1 MLVPTSPEHA
11 AAPRWLVL
19 PGLLLVLTPE
29 GPAYELPVIGAMLR
43 PVELRAVRRER
54 GLALDLGEA

>member
-1 MLVPTSPEHA
+1 MLVPTTPEHA
-11 AAPRWLVL
+11 AAPRWRVM

-29 GPAYELPVIGAMLR
+29 GPAYELPWVGAMLR
-43 PVELRAVRRER
+43 AVELPAVRRER